1 MTIFFPLNQ
10 TENAS
15 HRNHNTLLAVSV
27 YERLHAFIKDAL
39 PVHAL
44 HPQATFNQSRVHR
57 AVLIDGARG
66 TGKSSVLINLDT
78 YLQSKDLQLL
88 QRVHIFKPVDPTL
101 LEDHD
106 DLFLNVIVA
115 AMLSDEVV
123 REAQARDADG
133 RQQLQYQLQTLGQ
146 ALESMQSQ
154 RDKQGLDKIRSFIG
168 NQQLVE
174 EVHNFFNAIRKLL
187 GKDLLVLTIDDVDT
201 SLNRAF
207 ENMEVV
213 RRYLVTPYV
222 LPLISGDLEL
232 YQEVTWREFHGRL
245 LEDSSYKRKEAYERA
260 LGLAKEY
267 QRKILPLQ
275 YRLKMPTVPDYL
287 RNEHIRM
294 GEEGNRHVFSL
305 PMFHGWVEGLINGAV
320 NGLENSRLPVPLPVV
335 RALAQLV
342 YQVKDLIPA
351 LAEYVCENKLT
362 LRSLRRAL
370 VIPGVSNDKVE
381 ALQNAYRIGADNEA
395 AYKAFIDTPAEPG
408 PPSLSA
414 LAKTWHAVLRDHFQF
429 DPVAGSVFLVMLART
444 YWDTLNTDQSS
455 EWRSVF
461 DTPLFQPLQH
471 SSIYTQFDQNAD
483 LMDWRDH
490 LQGRAPQRWI
500 NQLPSR
506 AILPYPVPEAGK
518 AVPNRIYTD
527 SSNEHAGRFNLL
539 IDLVLHRNF
548 YSGNKRALLV
558 CTGRIIEL
566 VITSLL
572 RDIDEKD
579 VATILERSPFYSFS
593 SAAGTKAMQLST
605 EDGMDIFNEP
615 VTRPPDANA
624 IKELSTQIAQWRDEH
639 RIAEINISPWLIYNV
654 FNKVINQAWLFNRPL
669 NVGQQPKST
678 QNYQISWVARQ
689 TFHSLWAAFGSFEK
703 GPIYGFPDIV
713 ANVNIGLGVN
723 FSNSDLYRQNIAPFY
738 SEDGVV
744 NTFGKTARAITS
756 LLGSH
761 PLRIWVEQLAT
772 PLPFALT
779 KTDLDGFTSASGTPA
794 PTNPAP
800 TRKRP
805 RAWLREHLRLSRLM
819 TTPEARSLQQAL
831 KQTCKNRQ
839 DALRLLANFQDVYT
853 DEKTIS
859 TLLSQAIDIAFPEQG
874 D

>member
-10 TENAS
+10 TENAA

-27 YERLHAFIKDAL
+27 YEKLHVFIKDAL
-39 PVHAL
+39 LVPAQHT
-44 HPQATFNQSRVHR
+44 HGSFNQSRVHR

-78 YLQSKDLQLL
+78 YLRSKDPQLL
-88 QRVHIFKPVDPTL
+88 YRVHIFKPVDPTL

-115 AMLSDEVV
+115 AILSDEAV
-123 REAQARDADG
+123 RQAQTRDAEG

-187 GKDLLVLTIDDVDT
+187 DKDLLVLTVDDVDT

-245 LEDSSYKRKEAYERA
+245 LEDSSYKKKEAYERA

-287 RNEHIRM
+287 RDEEIRM
-294 GEEGNRHVFSL
+294 GEEGSRHVLSL
-305 PMFHGWVEGLINGAV
+305 PMLHGWIEGLINGAV

-351 LAEYVCENKLT
+351 LAEQVSENKLT

-370 VIPGVSNDKVE
+370 VIPGVNNKKIE
-381 ALQNAYRIGADNEA
+381 ALQNIYRIGADNEA
-395 AYKAFIDTPAEPG
+395 AYKAFLDTADEPP

-414 LAKTWHAVLRDHFQF
+414 LAEKWHAVLRDHFQF
-429 DPVAGSVFLVMLART
+429 DPTAGSVFLVMLART
-444 YWDTLNTDQSS
+444 YWDKLNEDQSG

-527 SSNEHAGRFNLL
+527 SSAEHAGRFNLL

-548 YSGNKRALLV
+548 YSSNKRALLV

-579 VATILERSPFYSFS
+579 IATILERPPFYSFS
-593 SAAGTKAMQLST
+593 AAAGTKTMELSS
-605 EDGMDIFNEP
+605 EEGMDIFNEP
-615 VTRPPDANA
+615 ISRAPDADA
-624 IKELSTQIAQWRDEH
+624 IKELSTQIAKWREQN

-654 FNKVINQAWLFNRPL
+654 FNKVINQAWLFNQPQ

-678 QNYQISWVARQ
+678 EEYQITLVARQ
-689 TFHSLWAAFGSFEK
+689 TFHSLWGAFGSFEK

-713 ANVNIGLGVN
+713 ANVNIGLGIN
-723 FSNSDLYRQNIAPFY
+723 FRNSDLYRQNIAPFY
-738 SEDGVV
+738 SDVGAV
-744 NTFGKTARAITS
+744 NTFGKEVRAITS

-761 PLRIWVEQLAT
+761 PLRLWIDEVGI
-772 PLPFALT
+772 PLSSEITEPDLGGLT
-779 KTDLDGFTSASGTPA
+779 YIS
-794 PTNPAP
+794 N
-800 TRKRP
+800 KRP
-805 RAWLREHLRLSRLM
+805 RAWLREHLGLTRLM
-819 TTPEARSLQQAL
+819 TSPDARSLQQAL
-831 KQTCKNRQ
+831 KKTCRNRRT
-839 DALRLLANFQDVYT
+839 ALRLLRDFQNAHAG
-853 DEKTIS
+853 EKTIS
-859 TLLSQAIDIAFPEQG
+859 ALLSQAIDIAFPEQG